1 MVDVERPA
9 TAPEDLFRGRLKI
22 LQKKGGYRFSID
34 AVILGHHIP
43 LKDMDVGVDLGTG
56 CGIIPLILAHRSSS
70 ARLYGIEVQE
80 GLADLASQNVRL
92 NHMEDRITI
101 VHGDMKDFRSYLE
114 PGVADVVFSNP
125 PYRKVLSGRMN
136 PDPERAVARHEIKGA
151 LSDVLSVAEKL
162 LRPSGRVSVIY
173 PSERIADLLTRM
185 RAFRLEPKRLRLVH
199 SRPDSDAELVLAEGL
214 KYGNPGVKVV
224 PPLIVHKQDGSYTDE
239 LKDMIGE

>member
-1 MVDVERPA
+1 VDVERPV
-9 TAPEDLFRGRLKI
+9 TAPESLFRGRLKI

-34 AVILGHHIP
+34 AVILAHHIP

-136 PDPERAVARHEIKGA
+136 PDPERAAARHEIKGA
-151 LSDVLSVAEKL
+151 LADVLSVAEKL
-162 LRPSGRVSVIY
+162 LRPSGRVWVIY

-214 KYGNPGVKVV
+214 KHGNPGVKVV

>member
-34 AVILGHHIP
+34 AVILAHHIP